1 MTLGYF
7 IFQCSRKRSQLLFKL
22 FIVLSSIFILIIKI
36 MDFKAYKHS
45 KGVF

>member
-7 IFQCSRKRSQLLFKL
+7 IFQCSQKRSQLLFKL
-22 FIVLSSIFILIIKI
+22 LIVLPSILIFIIKI